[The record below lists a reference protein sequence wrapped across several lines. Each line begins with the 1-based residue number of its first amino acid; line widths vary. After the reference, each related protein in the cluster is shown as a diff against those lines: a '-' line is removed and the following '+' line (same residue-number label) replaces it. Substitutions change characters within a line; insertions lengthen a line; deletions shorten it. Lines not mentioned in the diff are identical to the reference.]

1 MIENIQVSKEDLN
14 KVLDILEVYGIDSH
28 EEVPPELFPVYF
40 KLTNMFNNMY
50 ESFKSMVMDS
60 VMNMNDQGFVNKE
73 EYIIGFNKFLN
84 ETLKDYDKN
93 DEDYK
98 TIIRGQEE
106 AKKTLSVFLAGDDI
120 YPHVMRSF
128 IWEIKNNK

>member
-28 EEVPPELFPVYF
+28 EEVPPELLPVYF

>member
-1 MIENIQVSKEDLN
+1 MIENIQVSKEYLN

-28 EEVPPELFPVYF
+28 EEVPPELLPVYF